1 MIADATKHDSGPYDF
16 AEPVAVDKMADSDPL
31 FAAVVETSAFQRLK
45 SIRFLGGIDY
55 LLVRAPNGA
64 KGNIRY
70 TRYQHSLG
78 VARLALLYSDQKGL
92 SLVERRVAY
101 LAALLHDIG
110 HAPLSHSLEPVFA
123 RVFGLD
129 HHRATEAL
137 LRGEVPLGRDLFN
150 VLKTHHVDIDRVIG
164 VISGKELGH
173 DGFFTGPIN
182 FDTIEGILR
191 TRKYAVNRI
200 DALTPEIVTQASIRR
215 ETDADLA
222 VVDTFW
228 ECKDT
233 VYRHVVNSRMGVLA
247 DWACRHFMLLNINQF
262 NASHYY
268 TTETHIFRML
278 PGLRQLLTS
287 RNFYVDVE
295 RYIDA
300 PIPYKS
306 RHFFIEPMADFFGR
320 EDRVRYQQ
328 RREECVVTRY
338 VRWDG
343 PRLAPSEPNPVERD
357 LFDDDEDTGNRCGKA
372 VQQ

>member
-1 MIADATKHDSGPYDF
+1 M
-16 AEPVAVDKMADSDPL
+16 
-31 FAAVVETSAFQRLK
+31 
-45 SIRFLGGIDY
+45 
-55 LLVRAPNGA
+55 RAPNGA

-92 SLVERRVAY
+92 SVVERRVAY
-101 LAALLHDIG
+101 VAALLHDIG

-129 HHRATEAL
+129 HHGATEAI

-150 VLKTHHVDIDRVIG
+150 VLKTYRVDIDRVIS

-200 DALTPEIVTQASIRR
+200 DALTPEIVTQASMRR

-262 NASHYY
+262 NTAHYY

-287 RNFYVDVE
+287 RNFHTNVG

-300 PIPYKS
+300 PIPYKA
-306 RHFFIEPMADFFGR
+306 RRFFITKRGVFSSNRRPIFLGAKIEFGTNSAR
-320 EDRVRYQQ
+320 KSAFLQDM
-328 RREECVVTRY
+328 
-338 VRWDG
+338 
-343 PRLAPSEPNPVERD
+343 
-357 LFDDDEDTGNRCGKA
+357 
-372 VQQ
+372 